1 MMMHLGLFAAAATLA
16 VISAEI
22 DGIGATNLPIVA
34 TTALLEPR
42 ANFTKKKTASAAKE
56 RGEHATYSGRGVR
69 ETLVSIEKVTNTDLN
84 RPTAMEFETDDENST
99 DWIK

>member
-42 ANFTKKKTASAAKE
+42 ENFTKKKTASAAKE

>member
-1 MMMHLGLFAAAATLA
+1 MMHLGLFAAAATLA
-16 VISAEI
+16 VVSAEI
-22 DGIGATNLPIVA
+22 DGIGAKNLPIVP

-42 ANFTKKKTASAAKE
+42 TNVTKKETAPAAKE
-56 RGEHATYSGRGVR
+56 RGEQATHSGRGVR

-84 RPTAMEFETDDENST
+84 RRTAMEFGIDDENST